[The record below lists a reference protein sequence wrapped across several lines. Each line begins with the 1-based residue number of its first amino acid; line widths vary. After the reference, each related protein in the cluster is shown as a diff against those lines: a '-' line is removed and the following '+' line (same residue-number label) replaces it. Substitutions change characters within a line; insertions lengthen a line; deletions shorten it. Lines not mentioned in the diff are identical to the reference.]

1 MAKAD
6 SSKIAKSLLYMARGI
21 HWLDIWH
28 KQQFSLQYH
37 GSYKL
42 RELGLLKL
50 VSDQRCDRKLGSD
63 PLRQR

>member
-6 SSKIAKSLLYMARGI
+6 SSKIAKSLLYMARGV

-28 KQQFSLQYH
+28 KQQFRLQYH
-37 GSYKL
+37 GCYKL
-42 RELGLLKL
+42 RQLGLLKL

-63 PLRQR
+63 PMRQR